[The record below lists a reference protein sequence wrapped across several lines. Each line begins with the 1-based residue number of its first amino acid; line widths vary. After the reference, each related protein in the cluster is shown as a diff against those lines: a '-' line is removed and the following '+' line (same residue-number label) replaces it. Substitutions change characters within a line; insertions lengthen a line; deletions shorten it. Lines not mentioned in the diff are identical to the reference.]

1 MVILQKRVAGLN
13 ENSLERFLTKAKR
26 AVGLRGAV
34 TVLVTSSQELRRLN
48 QRFRGQD
55 RPTDV
60 LSFPAEMQPASGFA
74 GDVAISAEIAA
85 QNARQLGHSAAE
97 EVKILVLHGIL
108 HLAGFDHEADSGQM
122 ARKEERLRKQLRLSA
137 ALIERSSG
145 PGANDRRRVAGNS
158 RRQTSTDEPLHQIAE
173 ARAMSYAVG
182 ASLLLLVG
190 LLTLVSY
197 VDRLYTEI
205 GKFLSREFQDNIDS
219 FEKNVEPNLRAS
231 RARASLSMAILV
243 QVTMAAIALSI
254 GFIVFSDKAWS
265 FQEIL
270 QATLSLVLIVIVFN
284 RFLPFVFFS
293 RTNGEWL
300 ARWVPVLRI
309 LIYLVL
315 PVTLMLG
322 FLQSVA
328 SLTKRPA
335 DEEPESPAEAVDA
348 LIEAGQEEGII
359 QASDRDLIQSV
370 VEFSGKTVREAM
382 KPRPE
387 MVAVPVNTTVEQFV
401 ELLRTKPFSRVPVY
415 RDSIHSIVGIVYAQ
429 DVLQVPDTEAR
440 ARTVES
446 LMRKE
451 VYFVPESKL
460 GSHLLREMRKNNV
473 RMAIVV
479 DEYGGVAGL
488 VTIEDLVEEIVG
500 EIGDE
505 HEKSQVIKEN
515 DHAYIVPGNMDVDR
529 SRRTLW
535 DSPGRQRSRHRGRAG
550 DGTGRP
556 HSAEGRNIEEDGLRF
571 EVLESTDRRVERV
584 RIVAVEPR
592 QMKLI

>member
-1 MVILQKRVAGLN
+1 
-13 ENSLERFLTKAKR
+13 
-26 AVGLRGAV
+26 
-34 TVLVTSSQELRRLN
+34 
-48 QRFRGQD
+48 
-55 RPTDV
+55 
-60 LSFPAEMQPASGFA
+60 
-74 GDVAISAEIAA
+74 
-85 QNARQLGHSAAE
+85 
-97 EVKILVLHGIL
+97 
-108 HLAGFDHEADSGQM
+108 
-122 ARKEERLRKQLRLSA
+122 
-137 ALIERSSG
+137 
-145 PGANDRRRVAGNS
+145 
-158 RRQTSTDEPLHQIAE
+158 
-173 ARAMSYAVG
+173 MSYAVG

-197 VDRLYTEI
+197 VVRLYTEI

-219 FEKNVEPNLRAS
+219 FEKKVEPNLRAS

-243 QVTMAAIALSI
+243 QVTMAAIALSV

-270 QATLSLVLIVIVFN
+270 QATLSLVLIVVVFN

-300 ARWVPVLRI
+300 ARWVPLLRI

-515 DHAYIVPGNMDVDR
+515 DHAYIVPGNMDVDHLDELFGIR
-529 SRRTLW
+529 LEGKEAATVAGLVTELA
-535 DSPGRQRSRHRGRAG
+535 GRIPQKG
-550 DGTGRP
+550 
-556 HSAEGRNIEEDGLRF
+556 EIIEEDGLRF